1 MQQCCVQKVDEGSL
15 CPFEVSLA
23 MPSLRQPRHVKT
35 INLALQGG
43 GAHGAFTWGI
53 LDRMFEDDRL
63 WITGISGTSAG
74 AVNAVVAAQGMYEG
88 QAPAAREALTA
99 FWKAVSDAGKASPL
113 QTTPFDAARGKWGL
127 DNSPFYLFFDMLQRV
142 ASPYDLN
149 PFNINPFKHLLEE
162 HIDFNKVRD
171 CKDLDIFVSAT
182 NVETGLG
189 RVFERDEINIDV
201 IMASTCLP
209 FIYQSVEIEGAHY
222 WDGGYMGNPP
232 LVPFFSNEECSDILI
247 VQINPMKRD
256 GVPKSAREILNRVN
270 EITFN
275 SSLIHELRGIDYINQ
290 LVERGQVSNKD
301 HRKMN
306 IHIVGGGEN
315 MEALDASSKLN
326 TDWNFLDYLFQKGRA
341 VAGNWLEE
349 NFDQIGENS
358 TVDVC
363 KMSDG
368 AGALPTTSR

>member
-1 MQQCCVQKVDEGSL
+1 
-15 CPFEVSLA
+15 
-23 MPSLRQPRHVKT
+23 MPSNRQPRHTKT

-88 QAPAAREALTA
+88 QAPAAREALA
-99 FWKAVSDAGKASPL
+99 EFWKAVSDAGKTSPL
-113 QTTPFDAARGKWGL
+113 QTSPYDAARGKWGL
-127 DNSPFYLFFDMLQRV
+127 DRSPFFLFFDMLQRV

-149 PFNINPFKHLLEE
+149 PLNINPFKTLLEE
-162 HIDFNKVRD
+162 HIDFEKVRG
-171 CKDLDIFVSAT
+171 CTDLDIFVSAT

-189 RVFERDEINIDV
+189 RVFDRDEITIDV
-201 IMASTCLP
+201 ILASACLP
-209 FIYQSVEIEGAHY
+209 FIYQAVEIDGEHY

-232 LVPFFSNEECSDILI
+232 LVPFFNNKECSDILV
-247 VQINPMKRD
+247 VQINPMKRQ

-290 LVERGQVSNKD
+290 LLENGQISPED

-306 IHIVGGGEN
+306 IHIMGVGEN

-326 TDWNFLDYLFQKGRA
+326 TDWNFLQFLFEKGRT
-341 VAGNWLEE
+341 VAESWLAA
-349 NFDQIGENS
+349 NYDQIGENS

-363 KMSDG
+363 KMFESVG
-368 AGALPTTSR
+368 TLPARKTQEN